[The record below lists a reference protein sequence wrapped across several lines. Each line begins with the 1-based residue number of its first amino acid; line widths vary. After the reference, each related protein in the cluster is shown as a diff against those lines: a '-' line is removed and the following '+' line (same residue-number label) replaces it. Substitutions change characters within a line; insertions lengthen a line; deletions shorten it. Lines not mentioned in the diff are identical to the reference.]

1 MCVYYFTLGLFREI
15 VEVVLEIFFD
25 YVYFLYVFIELEKGS
40 MVFGRLDRFFGYYIG
55 RVSFFVLIV
64 FVVVFLIRR

>member
-1 MCVYYFTLGLFREI
+1 MCVYYFLLGLFREI

>member
-1 MCVYYFTLGLFREI
+1 MCVYYFSLGLFREI

-25 YVYFLYVFIELEKGS
+25 YVYFLYVFTELEKGS

-64 FVVVFLIRR
+64 FVVVFLLRR

>member
-1 MCVYYFTLGLFREI
+1 MCVYYFLLGLFREI
-15 VEVVLEIFFD
+15 VEVVFEIFFD
-25 YVYFLYVFIELEKGS
+25 YVYFLYVFTELEKGS

>member
-1 MCVYYFTLGLFREI
+1 MCVYYFLLGLFREI
-15 VEVVLEIFFD
+15 VEVVFEIFFD

-55 RVSFFVLIV
+55 RVSLFVLIV
-64 FVVVFLIRR
+64 FVVVFLLRR